1 MVTRAEGAVMRMTYE
16 KYRSRRKVE
25 PGDLDMLDRLAEA
38 ARIRF
43 SYETDGIYAQAVRL
57 RGYRTGCGVTVPP
70 TISEGPRQG
79 RCGINIFSVEN
90 GSSMRME
97 TRFQHHSPSQSS

>member
-38 ARIRF
+38 ARIQF

-57 RGYRTGCGVTVPP
+57 RGHRTGCGVTASP
-70 TISEGPRQG
+70 TFSEGP
-79 RCGINIFSVEN
+79 
-90 GSSMRME
+90 
-97 TRFQHHSPSQSS
+97 